1 MRVNAHVARGAR
13 QTLVFPIRD
22 VLVRLRVD
30 VLLREA
36 EVDDVDRL
44 LSLVRL
50 PPDQEVLGFDVAVD
64 EMLLVNELHPM

>member
-1 MRVNAHVARGAR
+1 MDAHVARGAR

-22 VLVRLRVD
+22 VLVRLWVD

-44 LSLVRL
+44 VSLVRL
-50 PPDQEVLGFDVAVD
+50 PPDQEVLGLDIAID
-64 EMLLVNELHPM
+64 EVLLVDVLHPM